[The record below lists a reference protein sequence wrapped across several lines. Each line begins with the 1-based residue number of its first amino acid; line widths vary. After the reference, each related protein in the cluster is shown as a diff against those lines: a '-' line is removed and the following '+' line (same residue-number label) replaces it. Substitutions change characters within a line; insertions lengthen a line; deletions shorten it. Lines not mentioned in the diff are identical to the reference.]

1 MEFFPPSFNLF
12 TYTPLYTLAHPNL
25 QIMDGMVKKSGVTH
39 LGDSVS
45 LCDLGYCDVGLDDNW
60 QVGGVAH
67 PVRKPSSRLS
77 SSSLFSFYIL
87 ILLYNFYFK
96 SSIQS

>member
-60 QVGGVAH
+60 QVGGVAD
-67 PVRKPSSRLS
+67 PVENPPLF
-77 SSSLFSFYIL
+77 SLFLFS
-87 ILLYNFYFK
+87 LLFSHSIFYNFLL
-96 SSIQS
+96 